1 LRAARLFEGSSKDM
15 LYEFGKYRLDDTQ
28 RVLTRA
34 DQRLQLP
41 PKSFDLLLL
50 LVRGS
55 GRAFSKQ
62 ELLSTLWPDA
72 FVEEANL
79 SFQVSTLRKTLGE
92 ESDLI
97 ETVPKH
103 GYRFAGPVRQVEPD
117 TSLAALPRRPPLLV
131 VGLAIAA
138 VALTVGLVTWSR
150 LSPPAPVI
158 HSIAVLPLRDT
169 SPNPQEG
176 WFADGLTDAVT
187 SDLARVSA
195 LRVISRQ
202 STLAFR
208 NSADPMEAIGR
219 RLGADAL
226 IEGSVA
232 LVDGR
237 VRMTLRLVHAATDR
251 QLWTGTY
258 ERKLADVLALQADV
272 ASTVAE
278 EVRAAVTADEH
289 NAFTNR
295 QTVDP
300 EAYVLYL
307 RGIHFFNERT
317 AAATQTSIDNF
328 QQAIARDPS
337 FAAAYGGLALSYS
350 LRVEGASTDKVA
362 SLARAATAKALAL
375 DPTQPDAL
383 VVLAQSTFLIERNWR
398 EALRQYDR
406 ILQQYPNH
414 VTARSW
420 RGSILTEVAPID
432 EAIAERRR
440 ALQIDPLSNPV
451 NNSMGAV
458 LAQAKR
464 YDEAIAA
471 FKTTIALA
479 PAYGDPHGQL
489 GFAYLKTG
497 RRDEGIAEIETCAR
511 LDGSVRMEARLAHA
525 YGLVGR
531 QNDARRLLRDLFD
544 RSQKESVS
552 PVWFAHV
559 YAGLGDRDQAFAKLE
574 ETYAQGAQY
583 LMRLK
588 SDPLLDPIKGDPRF
602 ADLVRRLNLPW
613 P

>member
-1 LRAARLFEGSSKDM
+1 M
-15 LYEFGKYRLDDTQ
+15 QYEFGKYRLDDTQ

-62 ELLSTLWPDA
+62 ELLSALWPDA

-79 SFQVSTLRKTLGE
+79 SFQVSTLRKTLGD

-103 GYRFAGPVRQVEPD
+103 GYRFAGSVTQVEPGRSVAAPSRRPR
-117 TSLAALPRRPPLLV
+117 SLAL
-131 VGLAIAA
+131 GLAILA
-138 VALTVGLVTWSR
+138 VALTVGLVTWNR
-150 LSPPAPVI
+150 LSPPAPLIRSV
-158 HSIAVLPLRDT
+158 AVLPLRDA
-169 SPNPQEG
+169 SPDPKEG
-176 WFADGLTDAVT
+176 WFAEGMTDAII

-202 STLAFR
+202 STMAFR
-208 NSADPMEAIGR
+208 NSVEPMDVVGR

-232 LVDGR
+232 LAEGR

-251 QLWTGTY
+251 QVWSATY
-258 ERKLADVLALQADV
+258 ERTLADVLALQGDV
-272 ASTVAE
+272 ASAVAD
-278 EVRAAVTADEH
+278 EVRAAMTVEEH
-289 NAFTNR
+289 KAFTNR
-295 QTVDP
+295 HAVDP
-300 EAYVLYL
+300 DAYVLYL
-307 RGIHFFNERT
+307 RATHFFNQRT
-317 AAATQTSIDNF
+317 DDDTLKSIDYYR
-328 QQAIARDPS
+328 QAIAHDSS
-337 FAAAYGGLALSYS
+337 FAAAYGGMALSYS
-350 LRVEGASTDKVA
+350 LRVESAPTDQV
-362 SLARAATAKALAL
+362 SGLVRAAAAQALAL

-383 VVLAQSTFLIERNWR
+383 VALAQATYLIDRNWR
-398 EALRQYDR
+398 DARRQYDR

-420 RGSILTEVAPID
+420 RGTILTEVAPID

-440 ALQIDPLSNPV
+440 ALQIDPLAGPI

-458 LAQAKR
+458 LAQARR

-471 FKTTIALA
+471 FKTTIELDPVYA
-479 PAYGDPHGQL
+479 DPHGHL
-489 GFAYLKTG
+489 GLVYLKTG
-497 RRDEGIAEIETCAR
+497 RRHEGIAEMETCAR
-511 LDGSVRMEARLAHA
+511 LSHESVRMVARLAHT

-531 QNDARRLLRDLFD
+531 QADGRRLLQTLID
-544 RSQKESVS
+544 RSRREWVS
-552 PVWFAHV
+552 PLFLAHG
-559 YAGLGDRDQAFAKLE
+559 YAGLGDFDQAFARLE
-574 ETYAQGAQY
+574 EAYAGGTPS

-588 SDPLLDPIKGDPRF
+588 SDPFLDPIKGDARF